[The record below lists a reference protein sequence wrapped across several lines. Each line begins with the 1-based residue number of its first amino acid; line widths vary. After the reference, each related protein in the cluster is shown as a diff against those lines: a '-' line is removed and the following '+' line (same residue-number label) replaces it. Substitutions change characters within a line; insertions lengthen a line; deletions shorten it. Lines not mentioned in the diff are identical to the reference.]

1 MESKEAEKYIEHH
14 AHSAIDWAEEEMVL
28 MDIDAISAV
37 EIAEQEMKEKSIEAH
52 RKICPYLDDE
62 ICAGQSDVVTS
73 SKIDEKCLGKCEY
86 MELFKSLINKKS

>member
-1 MESKEAEKYIEHH
+1 MESIKADEYISSHIY
-14 AHSAIDWAEEEMVL
+14 SAGDMAEEEQVIL
-28 MDIDAISAV
+28 GLDAESAV

-52 RKICPYLDDE
+52 RKICPYLYDE